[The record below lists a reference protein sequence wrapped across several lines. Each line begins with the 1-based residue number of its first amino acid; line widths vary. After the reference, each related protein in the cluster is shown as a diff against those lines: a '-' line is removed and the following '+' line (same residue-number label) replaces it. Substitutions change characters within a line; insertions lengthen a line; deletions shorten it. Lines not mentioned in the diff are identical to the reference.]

1 MSGKRLI
8 GVVADDVT
16 GAGDIGIMYA
26 KAGYTALVFGYR
38 ADEPPDYGGERPDVI
53 VLDTDSRF
61 DSPEQAYRKVYGATE
76 QLKRAGC
83 THYVNKSCSVGRG
96 NIGAEFDAM
105 LDSLGETNAVV
116 VFGFPANGRQTLG
129 GVHYVHG
136 KKLEESEFRRDPV
149 HPMTRSDLVGILQPQ
164 TRRKAV
170 SIGIDTVDRGAEALR
185 REIAA
190 LKPSTGYLFVD
201 VRDQASLRTIAEAV
215 RDERVTA
222 GASALSEE
230 LALAW
235 GAKPDGLC
243 GGSGVPP
250 RPGLGIVMAAGSLMP
265 QTAAQLD
272 ALRRAGRTA
281 MLELD
286 ALRLFADGEREAEI
300 ARVADAMAAAVLAG
314 RDALAQAPNAPEVV
328 ARTKAEGARRGLDG
342 VAVSRLVSGAVAETI
357 GRVLAATGQNRLVV
371 AGGDTSAAVCA
382 RLGIRG
388 MRVYREIAPGLPS
401 CVSLG
406 PNPLLLVLKSGS
418 FGREDFLAAAAEHV
432 RLV

>member
-1 MSGKRLI
+1 MSGKRLV

-16 GAGDIGIMYA
+16 GAGDIGITYA
-26 KAGYTALVFGYR
+26 KAGYRALVFGYR

-61 DSPEQAYRKVYGATE
+61 NSPEQAYRKVYGATE
-76 QLKRAGC
+76 QLKLAGC
-83 THYVNKSCSVGRG
+83 THYVNKTCSVGRG

-105 LDSLGETNAVV
+105 LDALGETNAVV
-116 VFGFPANGRQTLG
+116 VLGFPANGRQTLG

-164 TRRKAV
+164 TRRKAA
-170 SIGIDTVDRGAEALR
+170 SIGIETVDRGAEELR
-185 REIAA
+185 QEIAA
-190 LKPSTGYLFVD
+190 LKASTGYLIVD
-201 VRDQASLRTIAEAV
+201 VRDQASLRTIAKAV
-215 RDERVTA
+215 RDERITA

-230 LALAW
+230 LALAR
-235 GAKPDGLC
+235 GAKPDGLR
-243 GGSGVPP
+243 GSGVPP
-250 RPGLGIVMAAGSLMP
+250 RPGLGVVMAAGSLMP
-265 QTAAQLD
+265 QTAAQLE

-286 ALRLFADGEREAEI
+286 TLRLFEDGEREAEI
-300 ARVADAMAAAVLAG
+300 ARVADAMSASVLAG
-314 RDALAQAPNAPEVV
+314 RDALAQASNAPEAV
-328 ARTKAEGARRGLDG
+328 ARTKAEGARRGLDD

-382 RLGIRG
+382 RLGMRG

-406 PNPLLLVLKSGS
+406 AEPLLLVLKSGS
-418 FGREDFLAAAAEHV
+418 FGRDDFLAAAAEHV
-432 RLV
+432 RLG